1 MKTRKNR
8 SKRSNAVKARDLCIM
23 AVAVMIEQYTIIAH
37 NLRYDRKEILAFA
50 QAVARLGE
58 KARSEKHLAELIEV
72 LDEEMMQ
79 QGVPLDKRGTQLL
92 KRVVKASSPDGD

>member
-1 MKTRKNR
+1 MG
-8 SKRSNAVKARDLCIM
+8 KRTNKKSNAVKARELCIM

-58 KARSEKHLAELIEV
+58 SARNAKHLALLIEA
-72 LDEEMMQ
+72 LDEQMMQ

-92 KRVVKASSPDGD
+92 KRVVRASLPEGD